1 MKTLVWSWCW
11 IDPVG
16 PGRVKAAFREE
27 FYHRQGDE
35 RNGGTAR
42 RLRENKW
49 MPT

>member
-1 MKTLVWSWCW
+1 
-11 IDPVG
+11 
-16 PGRVKAAFREE
+16 VKAVFREE